1 MTRRTRRDRTTT
13 VRRTRSTEAYRRLE
27 NPFEPPRVLSDDQ
40 VAHIH
45 EQAVGF
51 LSSDGMRVLFPEA
64 RELLAAA
71 GAAIADDMVRLDP
84 GLVTEAL
91 ASAPDKFTIHARNP
105 DRDLDVGGTSTNFFS
120 VGGPPFASDAERGRR
135 AGAMSDYV
143 EFMKLCQSFDVI
155 HSLAPCVEVSDVPV
169 GLRHVET
176 MRAQLTLTDKVPY
189 IYARGRQHVRDC
201 MDMISIAH
209 GIDDDGLRE
218 RPVTWSNINTNSPL
232 QLDVPMCM
240 GIIDCA
246 RLNQPVIM
254 TPFTLAGA
262 MAPVTLAGALVLQHI
277 EALFAITLSQVVN
290 PGAPVVYGA
299 FTSNVDMRSGSPA
312 FGTPEA
318 MKGAF
323 ASGQLARHIRLP
335 WRSSGS
341 SASNA
346 VDAQGG
352 YETMINTYGAV
363 MGGADIVLHAAGWQ
377 EGGLTASME
386 KFITDVEMLQILA
399 ESMQPV
405 AVDDA
410 ELALDAIREVGP
422 GGHFFGTQHTL
433 DRFETAFYDPIV
445 FTRANFEQWEEEGSK
460 RTDERATDVW
470 KRVLAEYES
479 PSIDS
484 ATAARLDEFVD
495 RTTAKGG
502 SPPD

>member
-1 MTRRTRRDRTTT
+1 M
-13 VRRTRSTEAYRRLE
+13 
-27 NPFEPPRVLSDDQ
+27 LSGDQ

-51 LSSDGMRVLFPEA
+51 LNTDGVKVLLPEA
-64 RELLAAA
+64 RDLLESA
-71 GAAIADDMVRLDP
+71 GASVDGDIVTLVPSMVTDALD
-84 GLVTEAL
+84 
-91 ASAPDKFTIHARNP
+91 SAPSEFVLHARNP
-105 DRDLDVGGTSTNFFS
+105 DNSLHIGGTSTNFVS

-135 AGAMSDYV
+135 AGAMSDFV

-155 HSLAPCVEVSDVPV
+155 HSLAPCVEATDVPV

-176 MRAQLTLTDKVPY
+176 TRAQLTLTDKVPY
-189 IYARGRQHVRDC
+189 IYARGRKHVRDC
-201 MDMISIAH
+201 LDMISIVH

-246 RLNQPVIM
+246 RVNQPVIM

-277 EALFAITLSQVVN
+277 EALFAITLSQVAN

-299 FTSNVDMRSGSPA
+299 FTSNVDMKSGSPA

-323 ASGQLARHIRLP
+323 ASGQLARHIGLP

-405 AVDDA
+405 VVDDD
-410 ELALDAIREVGP
+410 ELALDAIRDVGP

-433 DRFETAFYDPIV
+433 DRFETAFYEPIV
-445 FTRANFEQWEEEGSK
+445 FSRANFEQWEEDGSK
-460 RTDERATDVW
+460 QTDERATEVW
-470 KRVLAEYES
+470 KRVLADYE
-479 PSIDS
+479 PPPIDS
-484 ATAARLDEFVD
+484 AVSAQLDDFVERATAE
-495 RTTAKGG
+495 GG